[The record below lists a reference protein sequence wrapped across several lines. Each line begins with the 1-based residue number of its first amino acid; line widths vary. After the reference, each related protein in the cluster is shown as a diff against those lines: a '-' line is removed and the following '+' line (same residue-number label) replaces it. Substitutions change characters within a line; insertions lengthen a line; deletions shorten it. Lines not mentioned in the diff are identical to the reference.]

1 MTVNDRI
8 KVHMYDTNGKEIKT
22 KVFDKI
28 FKVYENNG
36 KLGIDWNVERISYI
50 CNGNIF
56 APFETFASS
65 VIFENVGTGKK
76 YHFNTITNKIEVIS

>member
-22 KVFDKI
+22 RVFDKI

-36 KLGIDWNVERISYI
+36 KLGIDWNVERSPYI
-50 CNGNIF
+50 CNGDGQEGM
-56 APFETFASS
+56 ALYR
-65 VIFENVGTGKK
+65 VGRA
-76 YHFNTITNKIEVIS
+76 